1 MAPHLREEVCKIA
14 REEKLQPVL
23 PGEAFECGQVDEVLL
38 TVIDRLIQA
47 EAVPDTEGRCG
58 VETFRRVARVESDLV
73 SAVPEGEP
81 ASLPSGRLRASVKKR
96 VSVLRRRCCKLMKN
110 SLSALAK

>member
-47 EAVPDTEGRCG
+47 EAVPDTERRCG
-58 VETFRRVARVESDLV
+58 VETFRRVARVEIDLV
-73 SAVPEGEP
+73 SAVPEGE
-81 ASLPSGRLRASVKKR
+81 LGRRAQPTHEHVRIGGRPHKEAPRLKLRCNV
-96 VSVLRRRCCKLMKN
+96 C
-110 SLSALAK
+110 